1 MKINDKIRFI
11 RMEKGWS
18 QEIMAEKLNMA
29 LATYSNIERGITNIQ
44 NSRLEQIA
52 SVFEMELMELLSF
65 GEKGVVYLAGENG
78 IYQYIQ
84 DNSQH
89 IYHHIQHLVVS
100 QEAATFELQK
110 MQCLVEQQTKEIGY
124 LKDIIE
130 LMKKQFDA

>member
-89 IYHHIQHLVVS
+89 IYQNIKHLVIS

-110 MQCLVEQQTKEIGY
+110 MQCLVEQQTKEITY
-124 LKDIIE
+124 LKEIIE

>member
-52 SVFEMELMELLSF
+52 GVFGMELMELLSF
-65 GEKGVVYLAGENG
+65 GEKGVVYLAGDNG

-89 IYHHIQHLVVS
+89 IYHHIQHLVIS
-100 QEAATFELQK
+100 QEAAAFELQK
-110 MQCLVEQQTKEIGY
+110 MQCLVE
-124 LKDIIE
+124 
-130 LMKKQFDA
+130 